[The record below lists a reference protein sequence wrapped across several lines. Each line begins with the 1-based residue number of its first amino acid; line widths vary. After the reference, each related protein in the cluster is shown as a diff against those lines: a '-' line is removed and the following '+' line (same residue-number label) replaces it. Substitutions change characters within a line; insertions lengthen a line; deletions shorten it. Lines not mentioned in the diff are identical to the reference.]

1 MASLILSEVSGQNIY
16 KVYVQPGREY
26 LLYGKV
32 ITAGAAKYSLRE
44 VNVTGQV
51 ISNTEVDIPST
62 DGLHEFSKV
71 FDTSKATILLIITL
85 TNAEVLELSL
95 DGPQGI
101 VHVTSPI
108 SSVLKHISQFD
119 VLISYLDR
127 AFEVKVS
134 KKLNGDNR
142 LTFNLPLD
150 DEKGQEILNENF
162 IECKGQK
169 YIVKIVKDSVTNDGQ
184 KIKIIEAEH
193 VGLGLLDYWLPD
205 TLDMPSVSPVVALE
219 AILADTPYT
228 VGTVNVTGV
237 NDLEIEIIN
246 KLKAVKTVQELWGGE
261 LYFDSYEV
269 NLVTQMG
276 RDNGV
281 QFRKGKNLDK
291 IIRTL
296 DTNSLTTKMFGYGKD
311 NLIIVGLD
319 TTGWTAEQKAGLVIG
334 EDNKIS
340 QPYLTSQYI
349 NNYAREHQGEFRD
362 SDIDDQQK
370 LLDAMRKAMSEQEVP
385 KVIYET
391 DIVNLSGL
399 AQYVG
404 EGFDIG
410 DTVKV
415 YDELINADVKA
426 RVVEYEEYPFE
437 PWRDKAVLDNFTQN
451 LHDYLT
457 GLADMK
463 DAYNKAF
470 TGGKVSTQWL
480 EGIINVL
487 KNELIAETANVIIT
501 DTDGILITNGD
512 GTKALSLKGGI
523 FAIANSKTG
532 SDWNWRSF
540 GTGDGF
546 TADLMVS
553 GKILTSL
560 VEIVGEAVDGANK
573 FYWDATGLYAVD
585 PANANRYMKFSKEG
599 LRGYVDGVLR
609 MHLGPYASNKFG
621 LLLKAPD
628 GITTVLD
635 EDGILQTWQEGRADN
650 TESGKPLT
658 LFIYLPNET
667 VSVYKAILRFRLR
680 YFRTY
685 SKSAASGG
693 ATSMTTP
700 TTTTV
705 DRTSESATWDLY
717 SADYVSGCLL
727 LDGSHDHDDTDY
739 NSDHNHGIPDGTELL
754 TASGSVWFSE
764 SGRHYHN
771 IGHDGSHDHVLNV
784 RHYHDITIPGHSH
797 TFTTPN
803 HEHNIEYGIY
813 EESAKGT
820 DLTVKINGVDYTS
833 VLGGPFTTDQDSVDI
848 KQYLTVGGWNRIEL
862 GTSNLG
868 RIDATI
874 FIQAKMGV

>member
-1 MASLILSEVSGQNIY
+1 MASLILSEASGQTIY
-16 KVYVQPGREY
+16 KVYVQPGKEY

-32 ITAGAAKYSLRE
+32 ITVGASKYSIRE
-44 VNVTGQV
+44 VSVTGQV
-51 ISNTEVDIPST
+51 ISNTEIIISDT
-62 DGLHEFSKV
+62 DGLHEFSRV
-71 FDTSKATILLIITL
+71 FDSSNATIMLIIAL
-85 TNAEVLELSL
+85 TNTEVLELSL

-101 VHVTSPI
+101 VYVTNPI
-108 SSVLKHISQFD
+108 SNILKHISQFD

-127 AFEVKVS
+127 VFEVKIS

-150 DEKGQEILNENF
+150 DEKGQEIINENF

-169 YIVKIVKDSVTNDGQ
+169 YIVKIAKDSITNDGQ

-261 LYFDSYEV
+261 LYFDNYTV
-269 NLVTQMG
+269 NLVQQMG
-276 RDNGV
+276 QDNGV

-311 NLIIVGLD
+311 NLIITGLD
-319 TTGWTAEQKAGLVIG
+319 TTGWTEEQKAGLVIG
-334 EDNKIS
+334 EDNKIA

-349 NNYAREHQGEFRD
+349 GNYAREHQGEFRN

-370 LLDAMRKAMSEQEVP
+370 LLDAMRKAITEQEIPRVT
-385 KVIYET
+385 YET
-391 DIVNLSGL
+391 DVINLSGL
-399 AQYVG
+399 AQYIG

-415 YDELINADVKA
+415 FDELINADVKA
-426 RVVEYEEYPFE
+426 RVVEYEEYPKE

-457 GLADMK
+457 SLSDMK
-463 DAYNKAF
+463 EAYDKAF
-470 TGGKVSTQWL
+470 TGGKVSTAWL

-487 KNELIAETANVIIT
+487 KNELISETAHVYIT
-501 DTDGILITNGD
+501 DTDGILVTNGD
-512 GTKALSLKGGI
+512 ETKALSLKGGI
-523 FAIANSKTG
+523 FGIANSKTG
-532 SDWNWRSF
+532 GNWDWRTF

-546 TADLMVS
+546 TADCMVS

-560 VEIVGEAVDGANK
+560 VEIVGEVVDGANK

-621 LLLKAPD
+621 LKLVAPD
-628 GITTVLD
+628 GVTTILD

-650 TESGKPLT
+650 VDASHPLV
-658 LFIYLPNET
+658 LSVYLPEET
-667 VSVYKAILRFRLR
+667 KSVYKAILRFKLQG
-680 YFRTY
+680 FRSY

-693 ATSMTTP
+693 GSTSGSSSATTTASGGNTTP
-700 TTTTV
+700 TSQ
-705 DRTSESATWDLY
+705 TSDLWDLD
-717 SADYVSGCLL
+717 SMYVPNAVS
-727 LDGSHDHDDTDY
+727 DRD
-739 NSDHNHGIPDGTELL
+739 DHNHGIPNSTTLLVSGGDTVDFVESGGHTHAL
-754 TASGSVWFSE
+754 TADH
-764 SGRHYHN
+764 RH
-771 IGHDGSHDHVLNV
+771 DV
-784 RHYHDITIPGHSH
+784 TIPSH
-797 TFTTPN
+797 THGMSHTHSTPN
-803 HEHNIEYGIY
+803 HEHNITYGIY
-813 EESAKGT
+813 TDTSATGA
-820 DLTVKINGVDYTS
+820 TVIINGVDRTS
-833 VLGGPFTTDQDSVDI
+833 VLGGPFSSDQANLSI
-848 KQYLTVGGWNRIEL
+848 AAYLSAGQWNTIQL
-862 GTSNLG
+862 GSSQLG
-868 RIDATI
+868 RIDATV
-874 FIQAKMGV
+874 FLQAKMGI

>member
-1 MASLILSEVSGQNIY
+1 MASLILSEASGQTIY
-16 KVYVQPGREY
+16 KVYVQPGKEY

-32 ITAGAAKYSLRE
+32 ITVGASKYSIRE

-51 ISNTEVDIPST
+51 ISNTEIIISDT
-62 DGLHEFSKV
+62 DGLHEFSRV
-71 FDTSKATILLIITL
+71 FDSSNATIMLIITL

-101 VHVTSPI
+101 VYVTNPI
-108 SSVLKHISQFD
+108 SNILKHVSQFD

-127 AFEVKVS
+127 VFEVKVS

-150 DEKGQEILNENF
+150 DEKGQEIINENF

-205 TLDMPSVSPVVALE
+205 TLDMPSVSATVALE

-228 VGTVNVTGV
+228 VGTVNVDGV

-246 KLKAVKTVQELWGGE
+246 KLKAVKAVQELWGGE
-261 LYFDSYEV
+261 LYFDNYTV
-269 NLVTQMG
+269 NLVQQMG
-276 RDNGV
+276 ADNGV

-291 IIRTL
+291 IVRTL

-319 TTGWTAEQKAGLVIG
+319 TTGWTEEQKAGLVIG
-334 EDNKIS
+334 EDNKIA

-349 NNYAREHQGEFRD
+349 GNYAREHQGEFRD

-370 LLDAMRKAMSEQEVP
+370 LLDAMRKAIAEQEVP

-399 AQYVG
+399 AQYIG

-410 DTVKV
+410 DTAKV
-415 YDELINADVKA
+415 IDEGLNVDVKA
-426 RVVEYEEYPFE
+426 RIVEYEEYPFE
-437 PWRDKAVLDNFTQN
+437 PWRDKATLANFTQN

-463 DAYNKAF
+463 AAYDKAF
-470 TGGKVSTQWL
+470 TGGKVSTNWL
-480 EGIINVL
+480 EGIISVL
-487 KNELIAETANVIIT
+487 KNELVAETANVSIT
-501 DTDGILITNGD
+501 DTDGILIVNGD

-523 FAIANSKTG
+523 FAIANSKAG
-532 SDWNWRSF
+532 DQWDWRTF

-546 TADLMVS
+546 TADCIVS

-609 MHLGPYASNKFG
+609 LHLGPYASDKFG
-621 LLLKAPD
+621 LKLVAPD
-628 GITTVLD
+628 GVTTILD
-635 EDGILQTWQEGRADN
+635 EDGILQSWQESQVDN
-650 TESGKPLT
+650 VDEFHPLI
-658 LFIYLPNET
+658 LSVYLPEET
-667 VSVYKAILRFRLR
+667 HSVHKAILRFRLQG
-680 YFRTY
+680 FRSY

-693 ATSMTTP
+693 GSTSGSGGSTTQ
-700 TTTTV
+700 
-705 DRTSESATWDLY
+705 TSQTSDLWDLY
-717 SADYVSGCLL
+717 EIYVPDAVSLE
-727 LDGSHDHDDTDY
+727 D
-739 NSDHNHGIPDGTELL
+739 DHNHGIPHGTSLAIDGG
-754 TASGSVWFSE
+754 GSVDFAE
-764 SGRHYHN
+764 SGGHAHAFTADHRH
-771 IGHDGSHDHVLNV
+771 DVTLSDH
-784 RHYHDITIPGHSH
+784 THS
-797 TFTTPN
+797 TPN
-803 HEHNIEYGIY
+803 HAHDIEYGIY
-813 EESAKGT
+813 GGT
-820 DLTVKINGVDYTS
+820 TASEVTVVINGVDRTTA
-833 VLGGPFTTDQDSVDI
+833 LGGPFNNDQPSLNI
-848 KQYLTVGGWNRIEL
+848 AQYLSVGQWNNIQI
-862 GTSNLG
+862 GSGGLG
-868 RIDATI
+868 RIYSTI
-874 FIQAKMGV
+874 FLQALMST

>member
-1 MASLILSEVSGQNIY
+1 MASLILSEVSGQTIY

-32 ITAGAAKYSLRE
+32 ITTGTAKYSIRE
-44 VNVTGQV
+44 VNVAGQV
-51 ISNTEVDIPST
+51 ISNTEIAISDT

-71 FDTSKATILLIITL
+71 FDSSNATILLIITL

-101 VHVTSPI
+101 VYVTSPI
-108 SSVLKHISQFD
+108 SNVLKHISQFD

-127 AFEVKVS
+127 AFEVKIS

-150 DEKGQEILNENF
+150 DEKGQEIINENF

-169 YIVKIVKDSVTNDGQ
+169 YIIKSVKDDSVQ
-184 KIKIIEAEH
+184 QIKTVEAEH
-193 VGLGLLDYWLPD
+193 VGLGLIDYWLPD

-261 LYFDSYEV
+261 LYFNNYTV
-269 NLVTQMG
+269 NLVQQMG
-276 RDNGV
+276 QDNGV

-296 DTNSLTTKMFGYGKD
+296 DTNNLTTKMFGYGKD

-334 EDNKIS
+334 EDGKIS
-340 QPYLTSQYI
+340 QPYLTSQYAE
-349 NNYAREHQGEFRD
+349 NYAREHQGEFRN
-362 SDIDDQQK
+362 SDIDDQQA
-370 LLDAMRKAMSEQEVP
+370 LLDAMRKAITEQEIPRVT
-385 KVIYET
+385 YET
-391 DIVNLSGL
+391 DVINLSGL
-399 AQYVG
+399 AQYIG

-426 RVVEYEEYPFE
+426 RVVEYEEYPKE

-457 GLADMK
+457 SLSDMK
-463 DAYNKAF
+463 EAYDKAF
-470 TGGKVSTQWL
+470 TGGKVSTNWL

-487 KNELIAETANVIIT
+487 KNELISETANVSIT

-532 SDWNWRSF
+532 SNWDWRTF

-546 TADLMVS
+546 TADCIVS

-609 MHLGPYASNKFG
+609 LHLGPYASDKFG
-621 LLLKAPD
+621 LKLVAPD
-628 GITTVLD
+628 GITTILD

-650 TESGKPLT
+650 VDASHPLV
-658 LFIYLPNET
+658 LSVYLPEET
-667 VSVYKAILRFRLR
+667 KSVYKAILRLRLQAFRA
-680 YFRTY
+680 YETG
-685 SKSAASGG
+685 AASGG
-693 ATSMTTP
+693 GSTP
-700 TTTTV
+700 TTANGGSTT
-705 DRTSESATWDLY
+705 RTSDSPVYHLSDWLPKDWMDTE
-717 SADYVSGCLL
+717 
-727 LDGSHDHDDTDY
+727 GSHDHGGTTHGGP
-739 NSDHNHGIPDGTELL
+739 DHEHEIWGHG
-754 TASGSVWFSE
+754 AHSH
-764 SGRHYHN
+764 GRDV
-771 IGHDGSHDHVLNV
+771 GHDHDV
-784 RHYHDITIPGHSH
+784 YIPSHSH
-797 TFTTPN
+797 SVSVPSHTHSMN
-803 HEHNIEYGIY
+803 YGIY
-813 EESAKGT
+813 T
-820 DLTVKINGVDYTS
+820 DTTATDVTIIINGINRTEA
-833 VLGGPFTTDQDSVDI
+833 LNGPFSSDQANLNI
-848 KQYLTVGGWNRIEL
+848 AAYLSTGQWNTIQIGSSR
-862 GTSNLG
+862 LG
-868 RIDATI
+868 RIDTTA